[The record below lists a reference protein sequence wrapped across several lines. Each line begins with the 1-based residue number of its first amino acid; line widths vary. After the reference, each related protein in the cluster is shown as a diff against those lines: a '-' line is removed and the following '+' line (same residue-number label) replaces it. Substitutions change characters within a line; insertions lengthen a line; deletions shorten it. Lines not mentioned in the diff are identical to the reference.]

1 MAGLQDRA
9 KPVSFEAAMTTVESE
24 LQRPWQK
31 VFPTIDRAPLAA
43 ASLAQVHEAV
53 DCYGRRVA
61 VKVQYPHLQAQM
73 KTDLAV
79 IRLAFRAIEYFFPNV
94 QIEWIYPEFESALRS
109 ELSFEHEKHNNRRIA
124 ALLRHNES
132 VHVPEV
138 YDELSSEKLLTMEFI
153 DAPKIS
159 DVAAI
164 EAQGLD
170 PREVARVLCE
180 AFGEMVF
187 CHGFVHCDPH
197 PGNIFATRK
206 TQLVL
211 LDHGLYRELD
221 DGFRRTY
228 CDLWRAMLVRDYAL
242 VEDCGRRLNAGEFA
256 AFLPLLFTHSPLAKS
271 LNEDERQALIQDLK
285 RLQFS
290 DVTDFLQ
297 QLPRDMLFV
306 FRTNNMIRSLNKD
319 LGGSTRD
326 RFATM
331 GKYAVAGH
339 ALDHSSAASVSLRS
353 RVRYWWEHLSL
364 VFHLHVVDWALRG
377 YYRTRSTSR
386 TRTRTRSSR
395 SFNGDDSKMYF
406 GVFDGHGTTGDLC
419 STFAKKEC
427 PERLIKILEKKY
439 CSFLEAYS
447 KSFEDTNAK
456 LHASRIDDSLSG
468 TTAICLFLDGE
479 TIHVANVGDSRA
491 VIATMSEG
499 KLTAQPLSV
508 DQTPYPLG
516 ADERERVRRCGAR
529 VLTMDQLEG
538 IAPIHDNW
546 AANLNDQVDEDGDP
560 PRIWSPYGRVSGHG
574 VHAEHRRRD
583 RGRRWA

>member
-24 LQRPWQK
+24 LQRPWQE
-31 VFPTIDRAPLAA
+31 VFPTIDRTPLAA

-197 PGNIFATRK
+197 PGNIFVRRHPDPQATRK

-242 VEDCGRRLNAGEFA
+242 IEDCGRRLNAGEFA
-256 AFLPLLFTHSPLAKS
+256 AFLPLLFTYRPMRSHSPLAKS

-364 VFHLHVVDWALRG
+364 VFHLHVVDWALGAMQLAR
-377 YYRTRSTSR
+377 
-386 TRTRTRSSR
+386 
-395 SFNGDDSKMYF
+395 
-406 GVFDGHGTTGDLC
+406 
-419 STFAKKEC
+419 
-427 PERLIKILEKKY
+427 
-439 CSFLEAYS
+439 
-447 KSFEDTNAK
+447 
-456 LHASRIDDSLSG
+456 
-468 TTAICLFLDGE
+468 GE
-479 TIHVANVGDSRA
+479 TVKTHR
-491 VIATMSEG
+491 
-499 KLTAQPLSV
+499 
-508 DQTPYPLG
+508 
-516 ADERERVRRCGAR
+516 
-529 VLTMDQLEG
+529 
-538 IAPIHDNW
+538 
-546 AANLNDQVDEDGDP
+546 
-560 PRIWSPYGRVSGHG
+560 SG
-574 VHAEHRRRD
+574 
-583 RGRRWA
+583 